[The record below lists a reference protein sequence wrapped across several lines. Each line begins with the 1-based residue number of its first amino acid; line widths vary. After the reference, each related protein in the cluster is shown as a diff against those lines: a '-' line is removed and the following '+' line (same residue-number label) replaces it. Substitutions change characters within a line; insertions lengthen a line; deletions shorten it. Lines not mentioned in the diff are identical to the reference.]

1 MGMLTVPVF
10 PLMITRLVRWWLGAR
25 RPSDYASVVTNERL
39 ISLSQHDQISLPL
52 EDIPFVSLSLKTPTQ
67 GVLNFGDDFPM
78 WKDIQNA
85 VSVKFLIETAQQRR
99 RLALAALDEA
109 DSTTEAA
116 ARLAMSAAP

>member
-1 MGMLTVPVF
+1 
-10 PLMITRLVRWWLGAR
+10 MITRLVRWWLGAR